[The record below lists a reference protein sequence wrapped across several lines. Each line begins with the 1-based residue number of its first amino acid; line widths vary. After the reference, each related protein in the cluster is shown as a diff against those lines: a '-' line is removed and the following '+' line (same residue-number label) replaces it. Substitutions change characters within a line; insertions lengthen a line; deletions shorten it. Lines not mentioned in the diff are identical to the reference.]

1 MSDFNGHVKVGRNLA
16 GYLAPLI
23 TVGGLLLIF
32 YTTLKPFNFQFRSLT
47 VGNYIAGYDILP
59 SSYLDFPRNVLLFIP
74 LGFGLTAI
82 FDKHGWSRNRV
93 RLAVLI
99 CGFLLTLTVESFQL
113 FLPTRQPSV
122 GDLVSNTLGAI
133 VGLLC
138 FRLWQNREWAV
149 DWLREAMAAPEK
161 VLAALAIYTLLL
173 LFMAYGL
180 STTVY
185 FYEWDADYR
194 LVLGNEP
201 TGDRQWLGSVRDLI
215 IFNRAL
221 ETGEARNLLKDPE
234 VVLSNDDGLL
244 AYFPLTGKN
253 KELDLTGQQPS
264 FVWQPEDAREN
275 EVGAVRFDGSRWL
288 ETETGMGE
296 LSMELQKT
304 SQVTVRLTVATSEL
318 QQSGPARIVTISED
332 TRLRN
337 LMFGQEGNDLVV
349 RFRNFFTGENG
360 TSPQL
365 LFPEFF
371 LTTDPIDL
379 AVTYDG
385 LAVELLDSQSETTHS
400 VELVPGIAFY
410 IRYIDSIV
418 NLNTTFSQMSAG
430 TKTDWT
436 YRLLYYICVLLP
448 VGILL
453 SLPALKEWP
462 LRFRLILIFCG
473 LLIVPFL
480 LELALVVR
488 SGEGLR
494 PANVVTSMLVIAV
507 VTWVLFPLVFRV
519 ISLLGT
525 AHARRG

>member
-16 GYLAPLI
+16 GYLTPLI

-32 YTTLKPFNFQFRSLT
+32 YTTLKPFSFQFRPLT
-47 VGNYIAGYDILP
+47 VGDYIAGYDILP
-59 SSYLDFPRNVLLFIP
+59 SSYLDFPRNILLFVP
-74 LGFGLTAI
+74 LGFGLAAI
-82 FDKHGWSRNRV
+82 LDQRGWSRNRI

-99 CGFLLTLTVESFQL
+99 CGFLLTLTVESFQQ
-113 FLPTRQPSV
+113 FLPTRQPSI

-133 VGLLC
+133 AGLVC
-138 FRLWQNREWAV
+138 FRLWQNREWAA
-149 DWLREAMAAPEK
+149 DWLREAMAAPGK

-185 FYEWDADYR
+185 FYEWDTEYR
-194 LVLGNEP
+194 LMLGNER

-221 ETGEARNLLKDPE
+221 ETDEVRNLLKDPE

-253 KELDLTGQQPS
+253 KELDLTGQQPGL
-264 FVWQPEDAREN
+264 VWQPQDEKEN
-275 EVGAVRFDGSRWL
+275 EMGAVRFDGSRWL
-288 ETETGMGE
+288 ETETDVGE

-304 SQVTVRLTVATSEL
+304 SRLTVRLTVATAEL
-318 QQSGPARIVTISED
+318 QQAGPARIVTISED
-332 TRLRN
+332 TRFRN
-337 LMFGQEGNDLVV
+337 LMVGQEGNDLIV

-371 LTTDPIDL
+371 STSDPIDL
-379 AVTYDG
+379 AVTFDG

-418 NLNTTFSQMSAG
+418 KLNTSFSQVSAG
-430 TKTDWT
+430 TRTDWT
-436 YRLLYYICVLLP
+436 YRLLFYICVLLP

-453 SLPALKEWP
+453 SLPALKEWSQ
-462 LRFRLILIFCG
+462 RSRLILIFCG

-488 SGEGLR
+488 SGKDLR
-494 PANVVTSMLVIAV
+494 PVNVVTSVLVIALF
-507 VTWVLFPLVFRV
+507 TWVLFPLVFRV